1 MNEFPV
7 VLVINCGSSSIK
19 FSVLDASDCEVL
31 MSGIADG
38 INSENAFLSVNGGE
52 PAPLAHHSYE
62 GALKAIAFEL
72 EKRNLNDSVALIG
85 HRIAHG
91 GSIFTESAIITDEVI
106 DNIRRVSPLA
116 PLHNYANLSGI
127 ESAQQLFTGVTQVA
141 VFDTSFHQTMAPE
154 AYLYGLPWKYYEE
167 LGVRRYGFHGT
178 SHRYVS
184 QRAHSLLN
192 LAEGDYQQVEKLMA
206 KNADHA
212 EQPVVNYLLAAEAAQ
227 QRGDEARANQ
237 HLERAAELAGNDTI
251 PVEITRVRLQLARNE
266 NHAARHGVDKLLEVT
281 PRHPEVLRL
290 AEQAYIRTGAW
301 SSLLDI
307 IPSMAKAHVGDEEH
321 RAMLEQQAW
330 IGLMDQ
336 ARADNGSEG
345 LRNWWKN
352 QSRKTRHQVALQVAM
367 AEHLIEC
374 DDHDTA
380 QQIIIDGLKRQYD
393 DRLLLPIPRLK
404 TNNPE
409 QLEKVLR
416 QQIKNVG
423 DRPLLWS
430 TLGQSLMK
438 HGEWQEASLAFR
450 AALKQR
456 PDAYDYAWLAD
467 ALDRL
472 HKPEEAAAMRRDGLM
487 LTLQNNPPQ

>member
-127 ESAQQLFTGVTQVA
+127 ESAQQLFPGVTQVA

-192 LAEGDYQQVEKLMA
+192 LAEDDSGLVVAHLGNGASICAVRNGQSVDTSMGMTPLEGLMMGTRSGDVDFGAMSWVASQTNQSLGDLER
-206 KNADHA
+206 
-212 EQPVVNYLLAAEAAQ
+212 VVNKESGLLGISGLFFGFTCSGKSRHE
-227 QRGDEARANQ
+227 G
-237 HLERAAELAGNDTI
+237 HERA
-251 PVEITRVRLQLARNE
+251 QLAIKTFVHRIARHIAG
-266 NHAARHGVDKLLEVT
+266 HAAS
-281 PRHPEVLRL
+281 LRRL
-290 AEQAYIRTGAW
+290 DGIIFTGGIGEN
-301 SSLLDI
+301 SSLIRRLV
-307 IPSMAKAHVGDEEH
+307 M
-321 RAMLEQQAW
+321 
-330 IGLMDQ
+330 
-336 ARADNGSEG
+336 
-345 LRNWWKN
+345 
-352 QSRKTRHQVALQVAM
+352 
-367 AEHLIEC
+367 EHLAVLGLEI
-374 DDHDTA
+374 DTEMNNRSNSCGERIVSSENA
-380 QQIIIDGLKRQYD
+380 RVICAV
-393 DRLLLPIPRLK
+393 IP
-404 TNNPE
+404 TNE
-409 QLEKVLR
+409 EKM
-416 QQIKNVG
+416 I
-423 DRPLLWS
+423 
-430 TLGQSLMK
+430 
-438 HGEWQEASLAFR
+438 
-450 AALKQR
+450 
-456 PDAYDYAWLAD
+456 
-467 ALDRL
+467 ALDAIHL
-472 HKPEEAAAMRRDGLM
+472 GKVNAPAEFA
-487 LTLQNNPPQ
+487 

>member
-127 ESAQQLFTGVTQVA
+127 ESAQQLFPGVTQVA

-167 LGVRRYGFHGT
+167 LGVHGT

-192 LAEGDYQQVEKLMA
+192 LAEDDSGLVVAHLGNGASICAVRNGQSVDTSMGMTPLEGLMMGTRSGDVDFGAMSWVASQTNQSLGDLER
-206 KNADHA
+206 
-212 EQPVVNYLLAAEAAQ
+212 VVNKESGLLGISGLSSDLRVLEKAWHE
-227 QRGDEARANQ
+227 G
-237 HLERAAELAGNDTI
+237 HERAQLAIKTFVHRIARHIAGHAASLRRLDGIIFTGGIGENSSLI
-251 PVEITRVRLQLARNE
+251 RRLVMEHLAVLGVEIDTEMNNRSNSCGERIVSSENARVICAVIPTNE
-266 NHAARHGVDKLLEVT
+266 
-281 PRHPEVLRL
+281 
-290 AEQAYIRTGAW
+290 
-301 SSLLDI
+301 
-307 IPSMAKAHVGDEEH
+307 
-321 RAMLEQQAW
+321 
-330 IGLMDQ
+330 
-336 ARADNGSEG
+336 
-345 LRNWWKN
+345 
-352 QSRKTRHQVALQVAM
+352 
-367 AEHLIEC
+367 
-374 DDHDTA
+374 
-380 QQIIIDGLKRQYD
+380 
-393 DRLLLPIPRLK
+393 
-404 TNNPE
+404 
-409 QLEKVLR
+409 EKM
-416 QQIKNVG
+416 I
-423 DRPLLWS
+423 
-430 TLGQSLMK
+430 
-438 HGEWQEASLAFR
+438 
-450 AALKQR
+450 
-456 PDAYDYAWLAD
+456 
-467 ALDRL
+467 ALDAIHL
-472 HKPEEAAAMRRDGLM
+472 GKVNAPAEFA
-487 LTLQNNPPQ
+487 

>member
-62 GALKAIAFEL
+62 VALKAIAFEL

-127 ESAQQLFTGVTQVA
+127 ESAQQLFPGVTQVA

-192 LAEGDYQQVEKLMA
+192 LAEDDSGLVVAHLGNGASICAVCNGQSVDTSMGMTPLEGLMMGTRSGDVDFGAMSWVASQTNQSLGDLER
-206 KNADHA
+206 
-212 EQPVVNYLLAAEAAQ
+212 VVNKESGLLGISGLSSDLRVLENAWHE
-227 QRGDEARANQ
+227 G
-237 HLERAAELAGNDTI
+237 HERA
-251 PVEITRVRLQLARNE
+251 QLAIKTFVHRIARHIAG
-266 NHAARHGVDKLLEVT
+266 HAAS
-281 PRHPEVLRL
+281 LRRL
-290 AEQAYIRTGAW
+290 DGIIFTGGIGEN
-301 SSLLDI
+301 SSLIRRLV
-307 IPSMAKAHVGDEEH
+307 M
-321 RAMLEQQAW
+321 
-330 IGLMDQ
+330 
-336 ARADNGSEG
+336 
-345 LRNWWKN
+345 
-352 QSRKTRHQVALQVAM
+352 
-367 AEHLIEC
+367 EHLAVLGLEI
-374 DDHDTA
+374 DTEMNNRSNSCGERIVSSENA
-380 QQIIIDGLKRQYD
+380 RVICAV
-393 DRLLLPIPRLK
+393 IP
-404 TNNPE
+404 TNE
-409 QLEKVLR
+409 EKM
-416 QQIKNVG
+416 I
-423 DRPLLWS
+423 
-430 TLGQSLMK
+430 
-438 HGEWQEASLAFR
+438 
-450 AALKQR
+450 
-456 PDAYDYAWLAD
+456 
-467 ALDRL
+467 ALDAIHL
-472 HKPEEAAAMRRDGLM
+472 GKVNAPAEFA
-487 LTLQNNPPQ
+487 